1 MFDEQRIAAIFCKM
15 IFSTFILSAQ
25 NDNLAVFVVR
35 SVEIA
40 KKKHQLQ
47 YTESSFILDI
57 LVRCLWKKLFA
68 QI

>member
-15 IFSTFILSAQ
+15 IFFTFILSAQ

-35 SVEIA
+35 SVGIA

-57 LVRCLWKKLFA
+57 LVRRLWKKLFA